1 MALLIKK
8 NDETLEHV
16 AAFGIILAV
25 TILFFLPLLQGRTF
39 NMSGAHMHAQYPW
52 IGVTPNSPEIKGL
65 GYPQTDQAEG
75 LYPGSVFATKAVR
88 SGELP
93 MWLPYSFS
101 GVPIMEAGVG
111 NGLLYP
117 PQLIAMLLLSP
128 ARQHDFLIFS
138 HLLLAGLAMYALL
151 RCWGVNLLGALFGA
165 IVWQLNG
172 HNTFFLIFEFVG
184 IAAAWFPLMLLC
196 ATLAIRKQSWRWAV
210 AMGIAW
216 GMSILHGVQHWEYLG
231 TVAAGSWYLGLAI
244 AATRRSGQ
252 NGQRR
257 TALSCLTLLIISGLT
272 AAALSAVSWLSL
284 ASLLSHVHRE
294 PFTLEAQIANSFT
307 LRSFV
312 RALVFPLSA
321 AGNDKMGVA
330 DYASFGFI
338 GIPALIFVPAGF
350 LRRRSTLVTF
360 ASIIGLVSL
369 GMILGA
375 RPLYIFFRLA
385 LPFFN
390 AMRPHDAFYLFCFAC
405 AVLAAFGVGE
415 MCRRL
420 NPSLR
425 PAVLIGFGFLLI
437 AVQCAQLIM
446 FGWIINPQQ
455 PERAE
460 WLFPET
466 AMISKLK
473 SVQGDYHFLPVLY
486 HDPDG
491 KWTPPMFAGKS
502 NVGFALRSASGYES
516 LLPLST
522 AMVWRTVEQG
532 GVFPSNIPP
541 AYRPY
546 FYHDKLPLGL
556 LEKLSVGFIVTP
568 PNTVPRDVKGSDLV
582 ADGSLQLLYQGPDGW
597 IYRVP
602 RALPRAFVVPTILT
616 VPDAETSLRTLID
629 EKFDARRA
637 AIVIAEGQT
646 GLPSFDPAVTDSGGT
661 CSIITDRLN
670 DVEIEVNTPRPGMLV
685 LNDSWDAG
693 WKARIDGIEQPVLQA
708 NYAFRGVVVPAGN
721 HRVTFLYRPR
731 LLLIGIY
738 ISVATMLLL
747 ATAGIGFGVRRL
759 RGLHSALIS
768 GRRRQ
773 SPLEKIDKPAMERV
787 AGNSF
792 VPPGHFYSPI
802 PSRDEVRRDE
812 KKIFRIPE
820 EVAGVDLNLQEQ
832 LLTLAA
838 LADYYKELPFHAE
851 KAAGL
856 RYWFENSMYSYSD
869 AICLYAMIRHLKPR
883 QIVEVGSG
891 YSSCVM
897 LDTNELFFD
906 QRISC
911 TFIEPNPREFLSLLK
926 VGDLQTIDL
935 VPSRL
940 QEVSLDR
947 FTSLSANDIL
957 FIDSSHV
964 SKVGS
969 DVNYLIFEILPV
981 LQSGVYVHFHDVFY
995 PFEYPKQW
1003 IYDLGIAWNEAYLV
1017 RSFLQYNAAFRIAFF
1032 NTYLEH
1038 FHEER
1043 FKELMP
1049 LCLNNKGGS
1058 LWLRKL

>member
-1 MALLIKK
+1 MRWLNQTKL
-8 NDETLEHV
+8 ETREHAIAV
-16 AAFGIILAV
+16 GIILAL
-25 TILFFLPLLQGRTF
+25 TILFFLPLLRGRTF
-39 NMSGAHMHAQYPW
+39 NMVGAHMRAQYPW
-52 IGVTPNSPEIKGL
+52 IGITPANPEIKGL
-65 GYPQTDQAEG
+65 GYPQTDHAEG
-75 LYPGSVFATKAVR
+75 LYPTSMFATKALR
-88 SGELP
+88 SGEFP
-93 MWLPYSFS
+93 MWSPYSFS

-117 PQLIAMLLLSP
+117 PQLIAMIVFSP
-128 ARQHDFLIFS
+128 ARQHDFLLFT
-138 HLLLAGLAMYALL
+138 HLLLAGLGMYALL

-196 ATLAIRKQSWRWAV
+196 ATLAIRKQSWRWAL

-231 TVAAGSWYLGLAI
+231 TVTAGSWYFGLAI
-244 AATRRSGQ
+244 AAARRSWQ
-252 NGQRR
+252 EGQRR
-257 TALSCLTLLIISGLT
+257 TALSCLTLLVISGLT
-272 AAALSAVSWLSL
+272 AAALSAASWLSL

-294 PFTLEAQIANSFT
+294 PFTLEAQIAGSFT
-307 LRSFV
+307 LRAVV

-350 LRRRSTLVTF
+350 LRRSTLITF
-360 ASIIGLVSL
+360 AGIVGLVSL
-369 GMILGA
+369 AMIFGI
-375 RPLYIFFRLA
+375 RPLYIFFRLV
-385 LPFFN
+385 LPYFG

-405 AVLAAFGVGE
+405 SVLSAFGISE
-415 MCRRL
+415 LCRRFAAG
-420 NPSLR
+420 SLGLFLR
-425 PAVLIGFGFLLI
+425 VFGVLLI
-437 AVQCAQLIM
+437 AVECGQLMM

-455 PERAE
+455 PVKSQ

-466 AMISKLK
+466 PLISKLK
-473 SVQGDYHFLPVLY
+473 SVQGEYHFLPVSY
-486 HDPDG
+486 HDPAG
-491 KWTPPMFAGKS
+491 RWTPPVFAGKS
-502 NVGFALRSASGYES
+502 NVGFDLRSSSGYES

-522 AMVWRTVEQG
+522 AMLWRAVEKG
-532 GVFPSNIPP
+532 GVITRNLSPGP
-541 AYRPY
+541 RPY
-546 FYHDKLPLGL
+546 FYHDQLPLDL
-556 LEKLSVGFIVTP
+556 LEKLSVGFMVTP
-568 PNTVPRDVKGSDLV
+568 PNTEPRDVKGSNLV
-582 ADGSLQLLYQGPDGW
+582 ADGSVELVYQGPDGW

-637 AIVIAEGQT
+637 AIVIAESQT
-646 GLPSFDPAVTDSGGT
+646 GLPSFDPAVTESGGT

-670 DVEIEVNTPRPGMLV
+670 DVEIEVSTPRPGMLV

-708 NYAFRGVVVPAGN
+708 NYAFRGVVVPPGN

-747 ATAGIGFGVRRL
+747 AIAGIGFGVRRL
-759 RGLHSALIS
+759 RGLHSARIS

-773 SPLEKIDKPAMERV
+773 SPEKIDKPVMARV

-812 KKIFRIPE
+812 KKIFNIPE

-883 QIVEVGSG
+883 QIIEVGSG

-1003 IYDLGIAWNEAYLV
+1003 ICDLGIAWNEAYLV